1 VATGAGVIGGLAGR
15 YATALYDLADEAKIL
30 DVVAGDLGALQ
41 SLIAEN
47 KDLARLVDSP
57 LVRRDAQAAA
67 MEAMLAKAGVNDL
80 TRRFV
85 GVVTGNGRLKALP
98 AIIAAYQAELARRR
112 GEIAAEVISARPLDE
127 SQKTTVAEA
136 LRASAGGKVAVEVKV
151 DPSLIGGLVVRVG
164 SRMVDSSVRS
174 KLQRL
179 QLAMKGAQ

>member
-1 VATGAGVIGGLAGR
+1 MIGGVAGR
-15 YATALYDLADEAKIL
+15 YATALYDLADEAKSL
-30 DVVAGDLGALQ
+30 DDVAGDLSALQ
-41 SLIAEN
+41 KLIAESR
-47 KDLARLVDSP
+47 DFARLVSSP

-67 MEAMLAKAGVNDL
+67 TNAVMAKAGVNDL

-85 GVVTGNGRLKALP
+85 GVVTGNGRLNALP
-98 AIIAAYQAELARRR
+98 AIITAFLAELARRR
-112 GEIAAEVISARPLDE
+112 GEVAAEITSARPLDDD
-127 SQKTTVAEA
+127 QKATIAEA

-179 QLAMKGAQ
+179 QMAMKGAQ